1 MSKIT
6 EKIYLFGTYMI
17 ATMNFVLSFEFIKG
31 LVIFLATMILL
42 IIQIRIHWIRLKK
55 EEDKEQ
61 NNTLPKKN

>member
-6 EKIYLFGTYMI
+6 DKIYLFGTYMI

>member
-31 LVIFLATMILL
+31 LIIFIATMILL
-42 IIQIRIHWIRLKK
+42 IIQIRIHWRRLKK
-55 EEDKEQ
+55 EEANSDKEF
-61 NNTLPKKN
+61 PKKN